1 MRETGLQFCP
11 PRQDTVGAAAS
22 KRTAHLIMLNK
33 QQSAFLAGASRNVID
48 AFSDEELTKLEQQRE
63 RMFQSIE
70 DVQIAPDVE
79 FEDKK
84 DDLNMQVPSA

>member
-1 MRETGLQFCP
+1 
-11 PRQDTVGAAAS
+11 
-22 KRTAHLIMLNK
+22 MLNK